1 MLNLYKAKAHVC
13 FTLKCPN
20 QFSLRNVAEDVTF
33 EDENQWHHLS
43 FTFSTVDS
51 HFEGR
56 VSSFRSSFFFPFLYL
71 YFWNPKP
78 IDSTISL
85 LYSF

>member
-33 EDENQWHHLS
+33 EDENQ
-43 FTFSTVDS
+43 
-51 HFEGR
+51 
-56 VSSFRSSFFFPFLYL
+56 
-71 YFWNPKP
+71 
-78 IDSTISL
+78 
-85 LYSF
+85 